1 MKIALCVSGQP
12 REISLAL
19 EQLKNNVIIPNNIDD
34 IFIHTW
40 YHPSCDNKPFDSAQ
54 PAQEDGRLGKWKPNT
69 DKIILETLNPKK
81 YIFESPNEFD
91 DYKDLPG
98 QPSAI
103 QNKMVSIFYSIW
115 KANELKKQ
123 FEEENNFKYDIVIR
137 VRFDLFYYDSLIIE
151 EHINENTINTIL
163 VSSRFQSIR
172 QNDSYP
178 INGGGHY
185 SSMVD
190 TFAFGT
196 SENMDKFCSVYP
208 EFKDIHQKIWPHVY
222 GEAYLGYQVRGV
234 YQIPITMIPFEY
246 EILHRVI

>member
-1 MKIALCVSGQP
+1 MKIALCISGQP

-19 EQLKNNVIIPNNIDD
+19 EQLKNNVIIPNDIKD

-40 YHPSCDNKPFDSAQ
+40 YHPDYDNKPFDSAQ

-91 DYKDLPG
+91 EYKDLPG

-123 FEEENNFKYDIVIR
+123 FEEENNFKYDIVVR
-137 VRFDLFYYDSLIIE
+137 VRFDLFYNHPIFLE
-151 EHINENTINTIL
+151 KFMINNINNGIFL
-163 VSSRFQSIR
+163 SHKFQHDR

-178 INGGGHY
+178 ISTGGTY
-185 SSMVD
+185 SSMAD
-190 TFAFGT
+190 TFAFG
-196 SENMDKFCSVYP
+196 SSKNMDLFCSVYP
-208 EFKDIHQKIWPHVY
+208 NFREIHSKIWPYVY

-234 YQIPITMIPFEY
+234 HHIPINMIPFEY